1 MGFFMIQQAR
11 PNQIVTV
18 EVSEFAALV
27 TVEQGS
33 VSAELLQS
41 ELARILPVQ
50 WTWSAQGHGDK
61 AYIVPFPCK
70 EELDRMVAIRRL
82 TTKNQEGTL
91 LFEEF
96 EADVQPIRVLDQ
108 VWVTVTNVPRILK
121 SYLSLWAVGSCIG
134 ATQKVDMVHLRK
146 TGEVRILVAAFDTRA
161 IAKQVDVC
169 VNRSIYRLYFTADAE
184 VTDVPFNP
192 DDDDL
197 LDDDSNRDMDGNGD
211 HHMDDAMEDNN
222 KTQQSSDTNNHP
234 LGQQFQAAVPPPTI
248 HHTSMDTHPATEKVT
263 DLTIQV
269 ENHIF
274 SPSFSVQV
282 TGEQAVEVLVAAE
295 GKIGAVADS
304 STSPAVVVDS
314 PLPDVPMQAE
324 MEDITVTLKDSV
336 ANVANLATSPLPA
349 AIISAEVA
357 AVADPQKD
365 IVVDKD
371 GAALVPAGV
380 TSPLPAA
387 IISAEVAVVA
397 DPQKDVVEEVGEA
410 VVPAAV
416 SNHPTQGLDGGST
429 ARSFGSDGVTT
440 AGKFS
445 VRTEDI
451 GALQQPVVHN
461 SVQHELHAAVPPMHG
476 AVQVQHEM
484 HAAVPSMHG
493 PVQVHQVEEG
503 LAPPW
508 VPKTTSDQEPN
519 QRSKVSCTA
528 VKPTVRRSARNKATA
543 DDHTLEK
550 TARMATKKNLEST
563 GASSASFSVN
573 RMASNLFNLGINSSD
588 IAIKNLEIDRVTL
601 QASKK
606 LVSKSNLNLAE
617 SDEEK
622 ESRLDAVLSHVCGN
636 INEDMQDTE
645 MDHIIDLS
653 PVRRKKKSTAAKN
666 LNRGR
671 PPKKPKT
678 PSKIKLK

>member
-1 MGFFMIQQAR
+1 MLLFVWRLPRLRPMHPCLTADVISGGGEEEVVLARPMEEHRQGATSAAHLKALTKLGRGPKPTVAYCAAAEDGMGFFMIQQAR
-11 PNQIVTV
+11 PNQNVTV
-18 EVSEFAALV
+18 E
-27 TVEQGS
+27 
-33 VSAELLQS
+33 
-41 ELARILPVQ
+41 

-70 EELDRMVAIRRL
+70 EELHRMVAIRRL

-234 LGQQFQAAVPPPTI
+234 LGQQFQGAVPPPTI

-274 SPSFSVQV
+274 SPSFSV

-503 LAPPW
+503 LVPPW

-563 GASSASFSVN
+563 GYFQG
-573 RMASNLFNLGINSSD
+573 NLQREEQAKTALSLMSRNIEN
-588 IAIKNLEIDRVTL
+588 IAI
-601 QASKK
+601 
-606 LVSKSNLNLAE
+606 
-617 SDEEK
+617 
-622 ESRLDAVLSHVCGN
+622 
-636 INEDMQDTE
+636 
-645 MDHIIDLS
+645 
-653 PVRRKKKSTAAKN
+653 
-666 LNRGR
+666 
-671 PPKKPKT
+671 
-678 PSKIKLK
+678 